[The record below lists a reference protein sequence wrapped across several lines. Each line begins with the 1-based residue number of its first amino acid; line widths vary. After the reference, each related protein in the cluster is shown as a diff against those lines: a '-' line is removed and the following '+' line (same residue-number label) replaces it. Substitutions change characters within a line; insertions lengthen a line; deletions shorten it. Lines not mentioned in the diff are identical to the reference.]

1 MSFRCPKCGAEYDA
15 ALFQFGVAVRCDCG
29 EIVRPE
35 HVRPVPDEVAR
46 REGDL
51 QGSVPQGEGPEGPWR
66 QEGDSEGMQR
76 QKALRDEEAAYG
88 KLQRAADRIA
98 FLIVATDYPRIDIE
112 IEQRNLKEL
121 CRRMFPD
128 KLRLF
133 DMIYAARFRRLWEQF
148 RG

>member
-15 ALFQFGVAVRCDCG
+15 SLFQFGVAVRCDCG

-35 HVRPVPDEVAR
+35 HVRPVSDDVAR
-46 REGDL
+46 REGD
-51 QGSVPQGEGPEGPWR
+51 
-66 QEGDSEGMQR
+66 SEEARRRAAM
-76 QKALRDEEAAYG
+76 RDEEAAYG

-112 IEQRNLKEL
+112 IEQRNLKEV